1 VLQLLRLGEE
11 LLQRHLARRRL
22 PRHERHR
29 LVGLFVSHDEVVVVE
44 AVPGGRVQLLAERLP
59 RARRAAVLGL
69 HPVLEPVVE
78 VGGVGADERGEVPG
92 VGAGAVAEV
101 GHVEHARPPARGV
114 EHLLLERLVAV
125 GEEAV
130 DERQRLE
137 RDGPAAGA
145 PQAARQRRD
154 AGADVGAG
162 VERER
167 DHLPDVA
174 LVGGEALA
182 VPGGLDDGHVQLRR
196 RRAAAP
202 DLGQPDARLVLHRA
216 DRLAELARRHRDDV
230 RWLLAVSPVFE
241 TNRRMVETTMI
252 EMRAARVAGG

>member
-29 LVGLFVSHDEVVVVE
+29 LVGLVVSHDEVVVVE

-69 HPVLEPVVE
+69 HSVLEPVVE

-130 DERQRLE
+130 ELSP
-137 RDGPAAGA
+137 GAAA
-145 PQAARQRRD
+145 TPTSPPLATVSARCGR
-154 AGADVGAG
+154 
-162 VERER
+162 ERER
-167 DHLPDVA
+167 ERR
-174 LVGGEALA
+174 GGRRNWRE
-182 VPGGLDDGHVQLRR
+182 GREKGHVG
-196 RRAAAP
+196 P
-202 DLGQPDARLVLHRA
+202 II
-216 DRLAELARRHRDDV
+216 
-230 RWLLAVSPVFE
+230 FF
-241 TNRRMVETTMI
+241 
-252 EMRAARVAGG
+252 RVNDKWVPHIFF